1 MTRPSL
7 SISNLAWTR
16 QEDEEVMSILN
27 DFGVQHIDLV
37 MGRYFNKPL
46 EASLDDWLGVK
57 KFWNSKGIQI
67 AGMQSLLF
75 GVPPVSLFGTG
86 EDRKLLTRALGEV
99 FLRAEAIDVKRLVL
113 GSPVHRSRISLDDSE
128 LGVAEDFF
136 KQLGTIAERHN
147 VLLLL
152 EPNSMRFNCNFLNS
166 AKEAANFV
174 SRISSKGL
182 GVNLDLGAELD
193 ANSDLKF
200 SQEELATFGHLHL
213 SEPDLSP
220 LSGNPLFLNL
230 VSDSGLMNQFEF
242 LTIEQLGS
250 TESSNLLS
258 VSSSLAYARGVL
270 KI

>member
-1 MTRPSL
+1 MTKPSL

-16 QEDEEVMSILN
+16 QEDDEVVSILQ
-27 DFGVQHIDLV
+27 DFDVQHIDLV

-46 EASLDDWLGVK
+46 ETSLDDWLGVK

-75 GVPPVSLFGTG
+75 GVPPVSLFGAV
-86 EDRKLLTRALGEV
+86 EDRKLLSQALEEV
-99 FLRAEAIDVKRLVL
+99 FFRAEAIGVKRLVL
-113 GSPVHRSRISLDDSE
+113 GSPVHRLRISLDDSE
-128 LGVAEDFF
+128 LAVAADFF

-152 EPNSMRFNCNFLNS
+152 EPNSVRFNCNFLNS

-174 SRISSKGL
+174 SRISLEGL

-250 TESSNLLS
+250 TESSNLPG
-258 VSSSLAYARGVL
+258 VSSSLAYARGAL
-270 KI
+270 RI

>member
-1 MTRPSL
+1 MTKPSL
-7 SISNLAWTR
+7 SISNLAWTS
-16 QEDEEVMSILN
+16 QEDDEVLSILN

-37 MGRYFNKPL
+37 MGRYFNKPP

-67 AGMQSLLF
+67 VGMQSLLF
-75 GVPPVSLFGTG
+75 GVPPVSLFGSG
-86 EDRKLLTRALGEV
+86 EDRKLLSGALEEV
-99 FLRAEAIDVKRLVL
+99 FLRAEAIGVRRLVF
-113 GSPVHRSRISLDDSE
+113 GSPVHRLRMSLDDSE
-128 LGVAEDFF
+128 LDIAADFF
-136 KQLGTIAERHN
+136 NQLGTIAERHN

-193 ANSDLKF
+193 ANSDLEF
-200 SQEELATFGHLHL
+200 SPEELATFGHLHL
-213 SEPDLSP
+213 SEPDLRP
-220 LSGNPLFLNL
+220 LSGNPLFLKL
-230 VSDSGLMNQFEF
+230 VSDSDLINQFEF

-258 VSSSLAYARGVL
+258 VSSSIAYARGDL
-270 KI
+270 RI

>member
-1 MTRPSL
+1 M
-7 SISNLAWTR
+7 
-16 QEDEEVMSILN
+16 QEDEEVVSILK
-27 DFGVQHIDLV
+27 DFGVQHIDLA

-57 KFWNSKGIQI
+57 KFWNSKGIHI
-67 AGMQSLLF
+67 VGMQSLLF
-75 GVPPVSLFGTG
+75 GVPPVSLFGSG
-86 EDRKLLTRALGEV
+86 EDRKLLIRALEEV
-99 FLRAEAIDVKRLVL
+99 FSKAEAIGVKRLVL
-113 GSPVHRSRISLDDSE
+113 GSPVHRSRMSLDDSE
-128 LGVAEDFF
+128 LDLAADFF
-136 KQLGTIAERHN
+136 KQLGPIAERHN

-200 SQEELATFGHLHL
+200 SSEELATFGHLHL
-213 SEPDLSP
+213 SEADLSP
-220 LSGNPLFLNL
+220 LSGNTLFLKL
-230 VSDSGLMNQFEF
+230 VSDSNLMNQFEF

-258 VSSSLAYARGVL
+258 VVSSLRYARGVL
-270 KI
+270 EI

>member
-1 MTRPSL
+1 MTKPSL

-16 QEDEEVMSILN
+16 QEDEQVVSILK

-37 MGRYFNKPL
+37 MGRYFNKPF

-67 AGMQSLLF
+67 VGMQSLLF
-75 GVPPVSLFGTG
+75 GVPPVSLFGTR
-86 EDRKLLTRALGEV
+86 EDRKLLSGALEEV
-99 FLRAEAIDVKRLVL
+99 FFKAEAIGARRLVL
-113 GSPVHRSRISLDDSE
+113 GSPVHRLRMSLDDSE
-128 LGVAEDFF
+128 LDVAADFF

-200 SQEELATFGHLHL
+200 PPEERATFGHLHL

-220 LSGNPLFLNL
+220 LSGNTLFLNL
-230 VSDSGLMNQFEF
+230 VSDSELINQFEF

-250 TESSNLLS
+250 AESTNLLS

-270 KI
+270 SI

>member
-1 MTRPSL
+1 MTKPSL

-16 QEDEEVMSILN
+16 QEDEEVVSILKN
-27 DFGVQHIDLV
+27 FGVQHIDLA

-57 KFWNSKGIQI
+57 KFWTSKGIHI
-67 AGMQSLLF
+67 VGMQSLLF
-75 GVPPVSLFGTG
+75 GVPPVSLFGSG
-86 EDRKLLTRALGEV
+86 EDRKSLSRALEEV
-99 FLRAEAIDVKRLVL
+99 FFRAEAIGVKRLVL
-113 GSPVHRSRISLDDSE
+113 GSPVHRSRVSIDDSE
-128 LGVAEDFF
+128 LHVAADFF
-136 KQLGTIAERHN
+136 SQLGTIAERHN

-166 AKEAANFV
+166 AKEAANFI

-200 SQEELATFGHLHL
+200 SPEERETFGHLHL

-220 LSGNPLFLNL
+220 LSDNSLFIKL
-230 VSDSGLMNQFEF
+230 VSDSDLINQFEF

-250 TESSNLLS
+250 TESSNLFS
-258 VSSSLAYARGVL
+258 VFSSLRYARGVL
-270 KI
+270 GL